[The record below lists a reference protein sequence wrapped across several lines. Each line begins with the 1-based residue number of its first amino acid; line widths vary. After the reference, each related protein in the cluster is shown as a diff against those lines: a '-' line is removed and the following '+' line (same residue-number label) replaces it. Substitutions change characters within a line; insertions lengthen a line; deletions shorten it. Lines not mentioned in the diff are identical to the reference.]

1 MPKRK
6 TRSDRSIPFK
16 NTLTLFF
23 PTKGKGPFEFRKVPV
38 SLKVSATLQD
48 WKTLYTYSL
57 DDPESLGTLIFNF
70 FLQPVFDKHLK
81 DTYSP
86 RPRGVHCVEGV
97 KGEEEGDFMAEARR
111 YAAAAYVICQ
121 YWLKKDEQPQFF
133 RDLIRTLD
141 KEKIVTAKG
150 KYSTTKATLELFEE
164 KFRERRRQLGLLQKT
179 TPRAFKETY
188 LKRKTNPCLVP
199 AQHFFEK
206 TGHKL
211 TIDEL
216 IDYLP

>member
-1 MPKRK
+1 MSKK
-6 TRSDRSIPFK
+6 
-16 NTLTLFF
+16 
-23 PTKGKGPFEFRKVPV
+23 KVPWQNRVTLIENGPLDFQEVSV
-38 SLKVSATLQD
+38 SLKITATLQD
-48 WKTLYTYSL
+48 WETLYTHFL
-57 DDPESLGTLIFNF
+57 DDPKSLGTLISAF
-70 FLQPVFDKHLK
+70 FLQPVFDEHLK

-97 KGEEEGDFMAEARR
+97 KGEKEGDFMAEARR

-133 RDLIRTLD
+133 RDLI
-141 KEKIVTAKG
+141 G
-150 KYSTTKATLELFEE
+150 KDSAIKATLELFEE
-164 KFRERRRQLGLLQKT
+164 KFKKRRCQLGLLPKT
-179 TPRAFKETY
+179 NPRKFKETY
-188 LKRKTNPCLVP
+188 LKRKTNPCLAP
-199 AQHFFEK
+199 AKHFFEK